1 MYLARPKVILNYTNS
16 STHTAYLVR
25 GQESGIF
32 LYLEEIEMFEIK
44 GSKSTAK
51 CFAMVVEDEAIAQ
64 IKRMCDYDFTE
75 GSNVRIMPD
84 VQG

>member
-1 MYLARPKVILNYTNS
+1 
-16 STHTAYLVR
+16 
-25 GQESGIF
+25 
-32 LYLEEIEMFEIK
+32 MFEIK